1 MNDYNKYPPKTYDA
15 DVCLTI
21 GEVAY
26 SFLHLPAWASGT
38 ALWQTKFA
46 GAMKTALTEVA
57 LAMPLD
63 TFPWWDSVN
72 ADYKA
77 EVAPVLNIFGQ
88 RYHDHFITSYPIDAT
103 DAEKADA
110 VLGALKLLC
119 GVLNNTYVRYIP
131 MLTAFKAKETDLL
144 AKIAVTSSAV
154 ARFNDTPQDGGM
166 YDDDDHT
173 TNITQS
179 NATSESDN
187 VTPVMRLDEIRRM
200 WRNIQKEWVDEIGR
214 VTIEGGNL

>member
-1 MNDYNKYPPKTYDA
+1 MNDYLKFPPKTYDA
-15 DVCLTI
+15 DVFLTI

-26 SFLHLPAWASGT
+26 SFLHLPDWASGT
-38 ALWQTKFA
+38 ALRQTKFA

-77 EVAPVLNIFGQ
+77 EVAPVLNMFGQ
-88 RYHDHFITSYPIDAT
+88 RFFEQYITAYPIDAT
-103 DAEKADA
+103 DPEKANA
-110 VLGALKLLC
+110 VMGALWLLC
-119 GVLNNTYVRYIP
+119 GVLTNTYNRYIP
-131 MLTAFKAKETDLL
+131 LLTAFKAKETDLL

-179 NATSESDN
+179 EATSESDN
-187 VTPVMRLDEIRRM
+187 STPALRLDEIRRL